1 MAMPLH
7 RPPMTLDEFVALPED
22 DSARFELQEGVLVV
36 APRPRP
42 LHQDAMFRLGMQ
54 IHRFLPPDLTMLLDV
69 DVVVEASEPATVRAP
84 DLVVTRARSD
94 QEQLSASDV
103 LLIVEIISPRS
114 RRVDT
119 HLKPFE
125 YSEAGIPHYWLVD
138 IDPPVPTI
146 TAFALG
152 APGDGYVESQTASG
166 ELVVIEPFEMRI
178 DVGALVDRRP
188 HPSEG

>member
-7 RPPMTLDEFVALPED
+7 RPPMTLEEFVALPED
-22 DSARFELQEGVLVV
+22 DSARYELQEGVLVV

-69 DVVVEASEPATVRAP
+69 DVVVEAGEPATVRAP
-84 DLVVTRARSD
+84 DVVVTRARSD
-94 QEQLSASDV
+94 QEQLTASDV
-103 LLIVEIISPRS
+103 VLIVEIISPRS

-138 IDPPVPTI
+138 IDPPAPTI
-146 TAFALG
+146 TAFALV
-152 APGDGYVESQTASG
+152 APGDGYVESQTATG
-166 ELVVIEPFEMRI
+166 ELIVSEPFEMRI
-178 DVGALVDRRP
+178 DVGGLVDRRP
-188 HPSEG
+188 GG